1 MYSLSSFIIGSSLL
15 IRGDLCV
22 NLHKEGVMTGEAR
35 LMFFEKLAE
44 ARMLHFTFN
53 LPSIK
58 FQLAHY
64 QLPFFSGYSS

>member
-22 NLHKEGVMTGEAR
+22 DLHKEEVMTGEAR
-35 LMFFEKLAE
+35 MMFFEKLAE

-53 LPSIK
+53 LPSTK
-58 FQLAHY
+58 F